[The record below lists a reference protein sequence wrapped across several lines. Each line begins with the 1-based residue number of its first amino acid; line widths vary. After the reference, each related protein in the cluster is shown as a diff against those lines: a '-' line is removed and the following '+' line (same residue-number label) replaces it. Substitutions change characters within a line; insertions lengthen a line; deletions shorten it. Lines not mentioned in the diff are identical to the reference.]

1 MRWYKS
7 LFVFSLIFILGAC
20 GTLQASVETSSPIS
34 QAATVT
40 DQATATPLLP
50 TTGSTPTATSPAAT
64 GTNEPTASPAPTNAP
79 SITPA
84 STATAVA
91 GGSLPDYSA
100 DTYLDDRSTPTGLV
114 LSYYNA
120 INRHEY
126 LRAYSY
132 WQDQSQLPSFDQ
144 FAQGY
149 QDTASVE
156 VSLGA
161 MGLSVGAGQTF
172 YTVPVLLKS
181 KATNGDQ
188 QTFSGC
194 YTMHLGMPSAQAIPP
209 YQGLGFQ
216 TADVQQ
222 AASGANDADLL
233 AHACDATNQQHG
245 VDVMPQN
252 PLTDTSVITATNY
265 LDDRSDPVLVLRSL
279 FNAINRHEYLRA
291 YSYWQNPGASG
302 NLPSFDQFQKGYE
315 NTASVDLTTG
325 TVTPDA
331 GAGQI
336 YYSVPAVLKSE
347 TTDGKQQTFAGCY
360 TLHLA
365 QPAIQATPPFE
376 PLGIRSGDLSQV
388 ANDANT
394 VDLLASA
401 CSQSGATNPQP
412 TPQGTRLQM
421 APGATNLNINGSLS
435 QGGSTNYLLQASSGQ
450 YMMVGLNTAGKDLYL
465 EIQGPDG
472 SLLLPASQKQTS
484 WQGTLPASGSYVLT
498 AISSGAGATYNLDLT
513 IPVRVTF
520 KPGAVTA
527 SLDGQVGALD
537 INTYLLRA
545 LKGQT
550 MTVTIDSPNNDLY
563 LTIYGLD
570 DGQPYV
576 RSMTHQTSF
585 SFKLP
590 STQDYTIEV
599 VSDHATTEKYSLKF
613 TVK

>member
-1 MRWYKS
+1 MRWYKK
-7 LFVFSLIFILGAC
+7 LFVISTIFILAAC
-20 GTLQASVETSSPIS
+20 GTLQANIEPTSTAPQGTALPSLAPTGSALPETGTTP
-34 QAATVT
+34 TL
-40 DQATATPLLP
+40 TAPAPTGTPEP
-50 TTGSTPTATSPAAT
+50 TTTPAPTIAPSATPAAT
-64 GTNEPTASPAPTNAP
+64 GTS
-79 SITPA
+79 
-84 STATAVA
+84 VA
-91 GGSLPDYSA
+91 GGSLPDYTA
-100 DTYLDDRSTPTGLV
+100 DTYLDDRSTPTGLI

-149 QDTASVE
+149 QDTASVT

-181 KATNGDQ
+181 QTTSGEQ
-188 QTFSGC
+188 QTYSGC
-194 YTMHLGMPSAQAIPP
+194 YTMHLGMPSAQAVPP

-222 AASGANDADLL
+222 AASGANDSDLL

-245 VDVMPQN
+245 TELLPQN
-252 PLTDTSVITATNY
+252 PLTDTSVISATNY
-265 LDDRSDPVLVLRSL
+265 LDDRSDAVLVLRSL
-279 FNAINRHEYLRA
+279 FNAINRNEYLRA
-291 YSYWQNPGASG
+291 YSYWQNSGSG

-315 NTASVDLTTG
+315 NTASVELSTG
-325 TVTPDA
+325 TVSSDA

-336 YYSVPAVLKSE
+336 YYSVPAVLKSQ
-347 TTDGKQQTFAGCY
+347 TTAGVQQTFAGCY

-376 PLGIRSGDLSQV
+376 PLGIRSGNLSQV
-388 ANDANT
+388 ANDSNT
-394 VDLLASA
+394 ADLLANA
-401 CSQSGATNPQP
+401 CPQSGASNPQT
-412 TPQGTRLQM
+412 TPQATSLGM
-421 APGATNLNINGSLS
+421 AAGATSVSVDGSLS
-435 QGGSTNYLLQASSGQ
+435 QNGRKSYRVQAASGQ
-450 YMMVGLNTAGKDLYL
+450 YMMVGLNTASTDMYL
-465 EIQGPDG
+465 EIQEPDG

-498 AISSGAGATYNLDLT
+498 AISYGAGATYNLNLI

-527 SLDGQVGALD
+527 SLDGQIGPLD

-550 MTVTIDSPNNDLY
+550 MTVTVNSPHNDLY

-576 RSMTHQTSF
+576 RSMMHQTSF
-585 SFKLP
+585 SFELP
-590 STQDYTIEV
+590 STQDYTIEL
-599 VSDHATTEKYSLKF
+599 VSDHATTENYSLEF